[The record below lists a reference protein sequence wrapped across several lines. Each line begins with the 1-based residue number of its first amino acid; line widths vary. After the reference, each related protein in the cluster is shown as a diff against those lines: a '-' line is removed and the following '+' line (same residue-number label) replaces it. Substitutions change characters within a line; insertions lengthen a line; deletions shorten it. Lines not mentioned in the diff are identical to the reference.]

1 MLHSVRHG
9 RPTGPIKMATHE
21 QMDKHGWPQ
30 IATSIDSLG
39 NLYVYHETGFLE
51 RPGSERYIIGNI
63 KDSSIADLVK
73 KHLLGNGI
81 KSKPFDVGFLD
92 AFDHTTTLLIHESKK
107 YKEQGI
113 DWKQE
118 LERKWKSHMQI

>member
-1 MLHSVRHG
+1 
-9 RPTGPIKMATHE
+9 
-21 QMDKHGWPQ
+21 
-30 IATSIDSLG
+30 
-39 NLYVYHETGFLE
+39 LYVYHETGFLE

-73 KHLLGNGI
+73 RHLLGNGI

-118 LERKWKSHMQI
+118 LENKWKSHTQI